1 MTYQWTTPIRYV
13 RGLGP
18 VKAKELT
25 KIGITTV
32 GELLERHPLSYIYP
46 GGVSIA
52 DAKEG
57 NVVIKAKIKNIMRV
71 PFRAGLVEAF
81 LTDGTGICKAVWYNN
96 PYTLSSL
103 RPGMTVTFWGKYKG
117 GVLQQPKWSTCE
129 ASMIDVWGG
138 QYGVHHAT
146 IRAALKEVL
155 GGKSCAEL
163 NTKLPSMND
172 GSSRLDCFDEFHFPY
187 DKNMQQIARYNL
199 KRDEALTL
207 QLALAERRRG
217 REVVTVEPM
226 NCSQQLDEKIMSY
239 FPYRFTADQDCAANY
254 ILECMTHM
262 NTGPIGPMS
271 CLIHGEVGS
280 GKTAVAFYA
289 AMLAALNSKR
299 TLILCPTTI
308 LAQQHFDTLR
318 DMGWKNVGLWGTGD
332 MVGVGSNAGILP
344 DIIIGTH
351 ALLNQNYL
359 LESASLVIID
369 EFQKFGVEQR
379 AKIQKYNPHLLLLS
393 ATPIPRTLASTVFGD
408 LDVSVIRE
416 LPIKRGTV
424 VTRWVLPDK
433 REAMYEIIER
443 ELAKGHQAYVVY
455 PRISG
460 NEDVVSAE
468 RGFQELQERFVAGV
482 DLLTGKDDTNHK
494 GNVLR
499 RFREGSTDILVST
512 IIAEVG
518 LDNPNA
524 TVMVVEGADRF
535 GLCQLHQLR
544 GRVCRSTD
552 TAFCF
557 LVSETSNPTSIDRL
571 TVIEQC
577 VDGFDIAEHDLRF
590 RGPGEVFSTRQS
602 GLPDLKW
609 ISLVD
614 DYDLM
619 IEAKELVAS
628 GFVESGVREMMKIRY
643 GENLQLGEVT

>member
-1 MTYQWTTPIRYV
+1 MTYRYDTPIRYV

-32 GELLERHPLSYIYP
+32 GELLERHPLSYLYP

-52 DAKEG
+52 EASEG
-57 NVVIKAKIKNIMRV
+57 NVVIKAKIKTIKRYSSESV
-71 PFRAGLVEAF
+71 VGATVFDE
-81 LTDGTGICKAVWYNN
+81 TGECTITWYNN

-103 RPGMTVTFWGKYKG
+103 HPGMTVTFWGRYRG

-138 QYGVHHAT
+138 QYGVHHNT

-155 GGKSCAEL
+155 YKPE
-163 NTKLPSMND
+163 
-172 GSSRLDCFDEFHFPY
+172 RLDLPDINHGCSRRHLFARYHFPEH
-187 DKNMQQIARYNL
+187 KEEQQMAEREL
-199 KRDEALTL
+199 KQDEALQL

-217 REVVTVEPM
+217 REGWIKDM
-226 NCSQQLDEKIMSY
+226 LWNRQLDKRITSY
-239 FPYRFTADQDCAANY
+239 FSYDFTTEQTMSISS
-254 ILECMTHM
+254 ILGDMCGS
-262 NTGPIGPMS
+262 NRPMQR
-271 CLIHGEVGS
+271 LIHGEVGS
-280 GKTAVAFYA
+280 GKTAVAFYS
-289 AMLAALNSKR
+289 AMLAALNGKR

-308 LAQQHFDTLR
+308 LAQQHYDTLKG
-318 DMGWKNVGLWGTGD
+318 MGWDDVGIFTGGGTEGR
-332 MVGVGSNAGILP
+332 GNPLAN
-344 DIIIGTH
+344 IIICTH
-351 ALLNQNYL
+351 AMLYNELLIA
-359 LESASLVIID
+359 SASLVIID

-379 AKIQKYNPHLLLLS
+379 TKLQKNNPHLLLLS
-393 ATPIPRTLASTVFGD
+393 ATPIPRTLAATVFGD
-408 LDVSVIRE
+408 LDVSTIKQ

-424 VTRWVLPDK
+424 ITKWVLPDR

-460 NEDVVSAE
+460 DEDIPSAAQ
-468 RGFQELQERFVAGV
+468 GFGEMCSRFNGLGHIV
-482 DLLTGKDDTNHK
+482 DLLTGRETADKK
-494 GNVLR
+494 AWSLR
-499 RFREGSTDILVST
+499 DFKEGITQILVST

-518 LDNPNA
+518 LDCPNA

-535 GLCQLHQLR
+535 GLSQLHQLR

-557 LVSETSNPTSIDRL
+557 LVSETANPTSIARL
-571 TVIEQC
+571 EAIERTN
-577 VDGFDIAEHDLRF
+577 DGFLIAEEDLRL
-590 RGPGEVFSTRQS
+590 RGPGETFSTRQS

-619 IEAKELVAS
+619 LEAKELVAS
-628 GFVESGVREMMKIRY
+628 GSVGDGVREMMRIRY
-643 GENLQLGEVT
+643 GDSLGLGGVV